1 MQQPAPISTSTYSF
15 ADLRKNGFLYVDKT
29 AYFYQLVRR
38 AKGRYF
44 CARPRRFGKSLAIS
58 TFEAIF
64 RGEKDL
70 FEGLSI
76 TSTDYAWETHPLIHL
91 DFARTDVETLSGLK
105 ESLTKRLFDI
115 AAAYS
120 VTISG
125 STPTIL
131 FADLIEKLCQKAA
144 AGVVILIDEYDKPIL
159 EHLGTETD
167 AESFRDFLQGFYQII
182 KGMDAYE
189 HFVFITGVTKFAK
202 VSIFSKLNN
211 LTDITMDAR
220 FACMFGYT
228 QTELEQDFDS
238 WIAQMLASASMADR
252 TSLLDKLK
260 EWYDGFRF
268 VVDAEPV
275 YNPVSIGN
283 FFLSGGVFKNY
294 WFSTGTPSF
303 LVKLAAQNHLTL
315 EDIHDAVMSESAL
328 DLFDVTEL
336 TVHATGRDKLFQLL
350 FQTGYLT
357 IDQMLWDTPERVY
370 SLRFPNFEV
379 RYSFAKNLFTAYQ
392 PQEQT
397 SYVVSIRRA
406 AQSGNTENMMNWLK
420 EIIANI
426 PYHIQLPQEKY
437 YQTMVCVILMM
448 CGVDV
453 RPEEMTNKGRIDAVL
468 TTPQHI
474 YIIEF
479 KLNKSAEQ
487 AAKQITNKDYIQKY
501 RMTAH
506 DHGQTLHLLGINF
519 SYDKD
524 HRNIIDWKE
533 TLLSHE
539 GRNPQ

>member
-1 MQQPAPISTSTYSF
+1 MPEPTPISTSTYSF
-15 ADLRKNGFLYVDKT
+15 ADLRRNGFLYVDKT
-29 AYFYQLVRR
+29 KYFYQLVKR

-64 RGEKDL
+64 RGEKGL
-70 FEGLSI
+70 FNGLYIASA
-76 TSTDYAWETHPLIHL
+76 DYAWETHPLIHL
-91 DFARTDVETLSGLK
+91 DFARMDVETLAGLK

-115 AAAYS
+115 AGAYD

-131 FADLIEKLCQKAA
+131 FADLIEKLCQKES
-144 AGVVILIDEYDKPIL
+144 AGAIILIDEYDKPIL
-159 EHLGTETD
+159 EHLGEGTE
-167 AESFRDFLQGFYQII
+167 AEHFRDFLQGFYQII

-228 QTELEQDFDS
+228 QAELEQNFDG
-238 WIAQMLASASMADR
+238 WLTQTLAHSAAKMNR
-252 TSLLDKLK
+252 TELLGKLK
-260 EWYDGFRF
+260 DWYDGFRF

-275 YNPVSIGN
+275 YNPVSVGS

-303 LVKLAAQNHLTL
+303 LVKLATQNQLTL
-315 EDIHDAVMSESAL
+315 EDIHGAVMSESAL
-328 DLFDVTEL
+328 DLFDVAEL
-336 TVHATGRDKLFQLL
+336 SAQAAGRDKLFQLL

-357 IDQMLWDTPERVY
+357 IDQLLWDTPERVY

-379 RYSFAKNLFTAYQ
+379 RYSFAKNLFSAYQ

-397 SYVVSIRRA
+397 SYVASIRRA
-406 AQSGNTENMMNWLK
+406 AQSGDTESMMTWLK

-468 TTPQHI
+468 VTPQHI

-487 AAKQITNKDYIQKY
+487 AARQITDKDYGQKY
-501 RMTAH
+501 RMTARA
-506 DHGQTLHLLGINF
+506 HGQTLHQLGINF

-524 HRNIIDWKE
+524 QRNITDWKE
-533 TLLSHE
+533 TLL
-539 GRNPQ
+539 

>member
-1 MQQPAPISTSTYSF
+1 MPEPTPISTSTYSF
-15 ADLRKNGFLYVDKT
+15 ADLRRNGFLYVDKT
-29 AYFYQLVRR
+29 SYFYQLVQR

-70 FEGLSI
+70 FNGLYI
-76 TSTDYAWETHPLIHL
+76 ASTDYAWETHPLIHL
-91 DFARTDVETLSGLK
+91 DFARMDVETLAGLK

-115 AAAYS
+115 AGAYD

-131 FADLIEKLCQKAA
+131 FADLIEKLCQKES
-144 AGVVILIDEYDKPIL
+144 AGAIILIDEYDKPIL
-159 EHLGTETD
+159 EHLGDGTE
-167 AESFRDFLQGFYQII
+167 AEHFRDFLQGFYQII

-228 QTELEQDFDS
+228 QAELEQQFDG
-238 WIAQMLASASMADR
+238 WLTQTLAHSVAEMNRAE
-252 TSLLDKLK
+252 LLDKLK
-260 EWYDGFRF
+260 DWYDGFRF

-275 YNPVSIGN
+275 YNPVSVGS

-303 LVKLAAQNHLTL
+303 LVKLATQNQLTL
-315 EDIHDAVMSESAL
+315 EDIHGAIMSESAL

-336 TVHATGRDKLFQLL
+336 SAQAAGRDKLFQLL

-357 IDQMLWDTPERVY
+357 IDQLLWDTPERVY

-379 RYSFAKNLFTAYQ
+379 RYSFAKNLFSAYQ

-397 SYVVSIRRA
+397 SYVASIRRA
-406 AQSGNTENMMNWLK
+406 AQSGDTESMMEWLK

-453 RPEEMTNKGRIDAVL
+453 RPEEMTNKGRMDAVL
-468 TTPQHI
+468 VTPQHI

-487 AAKQITNKDYIQKY
+487 AAGQITDKDYVQKY
-501 RMTAH
+501 RMTARA
-506 DHGQTLHLLGINF
+506 HGQTLHQLGINF

-524 HRNIIDWKE
+524 HRNITDWKE
-533 TLLSHE
+533 TIL
-539 GRNPQ
+539 